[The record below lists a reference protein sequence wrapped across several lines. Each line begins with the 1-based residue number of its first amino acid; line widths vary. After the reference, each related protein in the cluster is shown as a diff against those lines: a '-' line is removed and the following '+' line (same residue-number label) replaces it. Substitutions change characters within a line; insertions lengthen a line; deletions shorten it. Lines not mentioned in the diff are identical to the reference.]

1 MRLSLLDLSI
11 VLAYLAFA
19 LIVGLLSLRRASR
32 STEAF
37 FAAGR
42 SLPGWL
48 LGVSMVATT
57 FAVDTPLVVT
67 GIVAGDGIVG
77 NWFWWSTAIGHVGAI
92 VLFGRLWRRAEVLT
106 DAELVQLRYGGTP
119 AKVLRSVQA
128 CFYAVGVN
136 TIVLGWG
143 LAAMQKVSAQVLP
156 WPPEWVVVG
165 LVLFALLYAS
175 LGGMRA
181 VVLTDL
187 AQFGFAMTGSVALA
201 WLAVREV
208 GGLGELVERVRAIP
222 GGEDTLRLVPGA
234 GSGSLVVTVF
244 ATYVLVQWWARMA
257 ADGGGYLAQR
267 MFAAR
272 TDREAATAAGW
283 FVWLHYVVRPWPW
296 ILVGLAALALFPPGS
311 ASELAHL
318 PLLDDGEVDREAAYP
333 LLLVQ
338 LMPVGL
344 LGVAVAALLAA
355 FMSTVDTHIHWG
367 TSYLVNDLYGG
378 LIRPKASRRELMIAS
393 WISMVGMALLALAV
407 GRFIDRVE
415 DAWKFLAAA
424 GAGMGMPALL
434 RWIWWRMTAW
444 AELLGMLVGATAA
457 VITYTAAPDL
467 IHAHRL
473 WITAGA
479 SVTASALAVVL
490 GPATDVEVLRS
501 FVRRVRPPGYWGP
514 ATGPGDGGLPIL
526 LGAWLA
532 GVVAVFAALIGLG
545 KLLLGPW
552 EHGLVLGALALTAWG
567 VSRAL
572 VRMHDRRTES

>member
-1 MRLSLLDLSI
+1 MVLSPVDLAI
-11 VLAYLAFA
+11 VAAYLAFA
-19 LIVGLLSLRRASR
+19 LGVGILSLRRASG
-32 STEAF
+32 STTAF

-92 VLFGRLWRRAEVLT
+92 VIFGRLWRRAEVLT
-106 DAELVQLRYGGTP
+106 DAELVELRYGGRP

-128 CFYAVGVN
+128 CFYAVAVN
-136 TIVLGWG
+136 SIVLGWG
-143 LAAMQKVSAQVLP
+143 LAAMKKVSGAILP
-156 WPPEWVVVG
+156 WDPEWVVVG
-165 LVLFALLYAS
+165 FVLFALLYSA
-175 LGGMRA
+175 LGGLRA

-201 WLAVREV
+201 YLAVREV
-208 GGLGELVERVRAIP
+208 GGLGPLVDQVRALP
-222 GGEDTLRLVPGA
+222 GGDDTLRILPGA
-234 GSGSLVVTVF
+234 DSSSLVVTVF

-296 ILVGLAALALFPPGS
+296 ILVGLAALVLFPPGS
-311 ASELAHL
+311 AEELAAL
-318 PLLDDGEVDREAAYP
+318 PLLNETGDVDREAAYP
-333 LLLVQ
+333 LLLVR

-378 LIRPKASRRELMIAS
+378 LLRPRAGRRELMIAS
-393 WISMVGMALLALAV
+393 WIGMAGMAALALAV
-407 GRFIDRVE
+407 GQVIDRVE

-444 AELLGMLVGATAA
+444 AELLGMLTGAVTA
-457 VITYTAAPDL
+457 VITYTLAPDL
-467 IHAHRL
+467 LHAHRL

-479 SVTASALAVVL
+479 SVLVSALAVAF
-490 GPATDVEVLRS
+490 GPATSPKTLRA
-501 FVRRVRPPGYWGP
+501 FVARVRPPGFWGP
-514 ATGPGDGGLPIL
+514 HASGSPGIGLL
-526 LGAWLA
+526 LGAWAA
-532 GVVAVFAALIGLG
+532 GVVAVFAALVGIGN
-545 KLLLGPW
+545 LLLGSPRSGAILAAVAAVAW
-552 EHGLVLGALALTAWG
+552 FASRRLVQ
-567 VSRAL
+567 RA
-572 VRMHDRRTES
+572 DRLQR

>member
-1 MRLSLLDLSI
+1 MQLSFLDLTI
-11 VLAYLAFA
+11 VFAYLAFA

-32 STEAF
+32 STVAF

-106 DAELVQLRYGGTP
+106 DAELVQVRYGGTP

-128 CFYAVGVN
+128 CFYAVGIN

-143 LAAMQKVSAQVLP
+143 LAAMQKVSAAVLP
-156 WPPEWVVVG
+156 WPPEWVVIG

-187 AQFGFAMTGSVALA
+187 AQFGFALTGSVALA

-208 GGLGELVERVRAIP
+208 GGLGELVERVRALP

-272 TDREAATAAGW
+272 DDRQAATAAGW

-296 ILVGLAALALFPPGS
+296 ILVGLAALAIFPPGS
-311 ASELAHL
+311 AVELANL
-318 PLLDDGEVDREAAYP
+318 PLLDSGEVDREAAYP

-367 TSYLVNDLYGG
+367 TSYLVNDLYGE
-378 LIRPKASRRELMIAS
+378 LIRPKAGRREMMIAS
-393 WISMVGMALLALAV
+393 WACMIGMAVLALLV

-457 VITYTAAPDL
+457 VITYAVAPDL
-467 IHAHRL
+467 LHAHRL

-479 SVTASALAVVL
+479 SVTASALAVIF
-490 GPATDVEVLRS
+490 GPATDVEVLRQ
-501 FVRRVRPPGYWGP
+501 FVKRVRPPGYWGP

-526 LGAWLA
+526 LGAWAA

-552 EHGLVLGALALTAWG
+552 EHGFFLGALALAAWF

-572 VRMHDRRTES
+572 VRRHDRVTDV